1 MTLSALLVSIV
12 FASASL
18 AWGYFQSGFGLYAI
32 WILIFGAGWLF
43 AIWRKW
49 NWYSSIALL
58 ISIVVAAL
66 GLWFE
71 FNSVW
76 MFAGGML
83 ALFAWDVSDFRRR
96 LSLSAKDD
104 DTRGLE
110 RHHLIRI
117 SLLVL
122 FGFMLASIT
131 LSVRVQFTFEWVAV
145 FVIFALLGLGQ
156 LVRWLRR

>member
-1 MTLSALLVSIV
+1 MTLSALLASIV
-12 FASASL
+12 LASASL

-32 WILIFGAGWLF
+32 WILIFGAGWLL
-43 AIWRKW
+43 AVWRKW
-49 NWYSSIALL
+49 NWYSSFALL
-58 ISIVVAAL
+58 VHIVVAVL

-71 FNSVW
+71 FNSAW

-83 ALFAWDVSDFRRR
+83 ALFAWDLSDFRRR
-96 LSLSAKDD
+96 LNLSAKDD

>member
-1 MTLSALLVSIV
+1 MTLSALLASIV
-12 FASASL
+12 FASASF

-32 WILIFGAGWLF
+32 WILIFGAGWLLV
-43 AIWRKW
+43 AWRKW
-49 NWYSSIALL
+49 NWFSSIALL
-58 ISIVVAAL
+58 VYIVVAVL

-71 FNSVW
+71 FSSTL

-96 LSLSAKDD
+96 LNLSAKDD
-104 DTRGLE
+104 DVRRLE
-110 RHHLIRI
+110 GHHLLQI
-117 SLLVL
+117 SLLAL
-122 FGFMLASIT
+122 LGFMLASIT
-131 LSVRVQFTFEWVAV
+131 LAVRVQFTFEWVAV

>member
-12 FASASL
+12 LASASL
-18 AWGYFQSGFGLYAI
+18 AWGYFQSGFALYAI
-32 WILIFGAGWLF
+32 WILIFGAGRLF
-43 AIWRKW
+43 AVWRRW
-49 NWYSSIALL
+49 SWFSSIALL
-58 ISIVVAAL
+58 VYIVIAAL

-71 FNSVW
+71 SNSTL

-83 ALFAWDVSDFRRR
+83 TLFAWDVSDFRRR
-96 LSLSAKDD
+96 LNLSAKDD

-145 FVIFALLGLGQ
+145 FVVFALLGLGQ

>member
-1 MTLSALLVSIV
+1 MILSALLASIV
-12 FASASL
+12 LASASL

-58 ISIVVAAL
+58 ISIVVTAL

-71 FNSVW
+71 FNSNW
-76 MFAGGML
+76 MLAGGML

-96 LSLSAKDD
+96 LNLSAKDD